1 MPFDVFA
8 SDKYY
13 CLIYRLD
20 RRFSYKLE
28 KGQYCGIIEFTHL
41 LNISYN
47 RSFCHESE
55 RRRKETTGFTETQLL
70 ESTMGECERIVIFN
84 KRFFQCRGS
93 GTGEIRIAA
102 SGARRKYECIRSL
115 QILWVISSS
124 LLSNFTGF
132 QSRWHGRVISPGKRA
147 PALSQVNRQ
156 SDGVYRSANKKS
168 AKSNEPNA
176 CSGFGKRTGSQD
188 TFKKHRTGVS
198 PAEKKSPLLNSS
210 VSLDEI
216 QNNYELLREI
226 SINDPYISDGRSW
239 GLQLFLSQGS
249 GAWFQAISTI
259 HPKTPPPLSESKGT
273 EQLAI
278 PKSACLPLV
287 MTLSEIILK
296 HFRGVRA

>member
-1 MPFDVFA
+1 MPFDVFV
-8 SDKYY
+8 S
-13 CLIYRLD
+13 YRQLFIIFMID
-20 RRFSYKLE
+20 LRFSRELE
-28 KGQYCGIIEFTHL
+28 KCHNKGIIEFTHL

-47 RSFCHESE
+47 RSFCNESE
-55 RRRKETTGFTETQLL
+55 RRRKETTGFTEAQLL

-84 KRFFQCRGS
+84 KRFFQCRRS

-115 QILWVISSS
+115 QVLWVISSS

-132 QSRWHGRVISPGKRA
+132 QSRWHGRVISPGKRP

-156 SDGVYRSANKKS
+156 SDGVYRSTNKKS
-168 AKSNEPNA
+168 AKANESNA

-198 PAEKKSPLLNSS
+198 STEKKSTLLNSS
-210 VSLDEI
+210 TSLDEI
-216 QNNYELLREI
+216 QNNYEILRDI
-226 SINDPYISDGRSW
+226 SINDSYNSGGRSW
-239 GLQLFLSQGS
+239 GLQLFLNQGS
-249 GAWFQAISTI
+249 GAWFKAISTI
-259 HPKTPPPLSESKGT
+259 HPKAPALLCVSKET

-287 MTLSEIILK
+287 MTLSQIILK